1 MVDNEQDSL
10 EPLDSSTPIVS
21 EIFDN
26 AKEKAKKAIK
36 YQEAENIIKMI
47 LKAGVPEQLIGWNK
61 DLFHIYGSA
70 NVDNAYYGK
79 PPRSNMLKEVYNL
92 NSDWPKRRLVII
104 VDGGTRESRINFSH
118 LILARA
124 ILGNFYCL
132 GRVGATLPY
141 SMLSL
146 KFNSFDDDRQVFIS
160 NLLEIPALYISEVP
174 QNSGFRP
181 GGDGAAMMD
190 QLLESKGSPVILSLA
205 TKVEVFEGSTTYGSV
220 FRETIDTARQ
230 TVCDKYVWRFCLK
243 SQTPCDDALTYKKA
257 WASDKRGSP
266 K

>member
-1 MVDNEQDSL
+1 MSDNEQDSL
-10 EPLDSSTPIVS
+10 EPLDFDGPIAS
-21 EIFDN
+21 NIFD
-26 AKEKAKKAIK
+26 EAKKKAREAIK

-47 LKAGVPEQLIGWNK
+47 SKAGVPKQLIGWNK
-61 DLFHIYGSA
+61 DVFHAYGSA
-70 NVDNAYYGK
+70 NVDNEYYGK
-79 PPRSNMLKEVYNL
+79 PSRSSMLKEVYNL
-92 NSDWPKRRLVII
+92 KSDWPRRRLVII
-104 VDGGTRESRINFSH
+104 VDGGTKEARINFSH

-124 ILGNFYCL
+124 VLGNFFGL

-205 TKVEVFEGSTTYGSV
+205 TKVEVFEGSMTYGNV
-220 FRETIDTARQ
+220 FREAIDTARQ

-243 SQTPCDDALTYKKA
+243 SQTPCDDALAYKKE
-257 WASDKRGSP
+257 WSSDRRGSS